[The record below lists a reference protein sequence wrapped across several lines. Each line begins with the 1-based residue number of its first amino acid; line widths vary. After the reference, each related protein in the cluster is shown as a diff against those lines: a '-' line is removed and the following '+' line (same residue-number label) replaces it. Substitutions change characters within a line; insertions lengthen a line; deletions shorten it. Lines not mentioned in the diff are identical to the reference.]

1 MTGKKTVTKTA
12 PKTASTRGSRVE
24 VQGEVVA
31 NKMQKTISVR
41 VFRTIKHEKYGKY
54 VKKSSIIKAHDEKQE
69 AKVGDTVIIYET
81 RPLSKTKRWALS
93 NVVNTTK

>member
-1 MTGKKTVTKTA
+1 MKQPVEKTE
-12 PKTASTRGSRVE
+12 SSRGRRVE

-31 NKMQKTISVR
+31 NKMQKTISVL
-41 VFRTIKHEKYGKY
+41 VYRTIKHGKYGKY

-69 AKVGDTVIIYET
+69 SKIGDTVVIFET

-93 NVVNTTK
+93 SVVSSAK

>member
-1 MTGKKTVTKTA
+1 MERNERKERVGK
-12 PKTASTRGSRVE
+12 
-24 VQGEVVA
+24 VVS
-31 NKMQKTISVR
+31 NKMQKTISVL
-41 VFRTIKHEKYGKY
+41 VYRTIKHEKYGKY

-69 AKVGDTVIIYET
+69 AKVGDTVIIFET